1 MIHCSLLN
9 GQTFGI
15 TNEMSGKMEGMYSL
29 NTSANINPFCLKMR
43 ECAGVICKSCYTKG
57 KEKMHTACHTAWVN
71 NYHVLS
77 ENVLK
82 DRELPIINQ
91 QVFRFDAHGELVNR
105 IHYKNLIKIAEANP
119 RTMFALWTKHLAVIN
134 AGGLIRLDNLINVF
148 SVYNLN
154 ETKPK
159 RPKGFDKVFAVYS
172 RPFIREHADIKI
184 NCAKSC
190 NDCRLCYEKNDVPRV
205 NELIKYSGDSK

>member
-9 GQTFGI
+9 GQSFGI
-15 TNEMSGKMEGMYSL
+15 TNEMSGKMEGMWSL

-57 KEKMHTACHTAWVN
+57 KEKMQVNCHTAWVN

-119 RTMFALWTKHLAVIN
+119 RTMFALWTKHLAVVRD
-134 AGGLIRLDNLINVF
+134 GGLIRLKNLIHVF
-148 SVYNLN
+148 STLKLN
-154 ETKPK
+154 ELKPK
-159 RPKGFDKVFAVYS
+159 RPKGFDKAFSVYS

-190 NDCRLCYEKNDVPRV
+190 NECRLCYEKNDVAYV
-205 NELIKYSGDSK
+205 NELIKYSGDPK